1 MSLIKTELLY
11 RNSHLSISYIVADN
25 WLYVN
30 WRGYQNYDSVV
41 AGCEKMLEIMQE
53 QRCYRI
59 LNDNTKVEGQWS
71 AAAKWGADVWFPAMR
86 EAGLEWFAWVYSSSM
101 FSRLSTDKMVSLTE
115 NPDFIGVFEDVDL
128 AKDWLRTKV

>member
-1 MSLIKTELLY
+1 MSKPRTELLY
-11 RNSHLSISYIVADN
+11 RNNHLAIEFNAIGN

-30 WRGYQNYDSVV
+30 WRGYQNRETVID
-41 AGCEKMLEIMQE
+41 GCEKMLLLMKEHA
-53 QRCYRI
+53 CYRI

-86 EAGLEWFAWVYSSSM
+86 EAGLEWFAWIYSPSM

-115 NPDFIGVFEDVDL
+115 NPDFIKVFDDIDL
-128 AKDWLRTKV
+128 ARDWLRSKI